1 MRTSKGRVQRAGAD
15 AIRTGEPANDKLQRI
30 YDRHAKWCKKREA
43 QLEKRISAIVAGLGQ
58 GFGVIFSGD
67 PRGITV
73 KITVPSGKTDD
84 YGREGICVPTA

>member
-1 MRTSKGRVQRAGAD
+1 M
-15 AIRTGEPANDKLQRI
+15 EANWPSDKLQKI
-30 YDRHAKWCKKREA
+30 YDRHQKWCEKREA
-43 QLEKRISAIVAGLGQ
+43 QLEKRMSAIVAGLGQ

-84 YGREGICVPTA
+84 YGKEGICVPTA